1 MEQTG
6 TKVGGKQMSSSISVI
21 NEVMEAV
28 IALMNATTPFA
39 TVTRGALTT
48 GNSLTAEVAPSSPE
62 SVFMDKNS
70 YVFLDVTMNGKHH
83 SLKTLSEAMNKIHST
98 LTRAKSYTTDTS
110 SNRWQIVDITNNTLP
125 QIIGRE
131 DNQDW
136 LMASSLSV
144 KFYWEGD

>member
-1 MEQTG
+1 
-6 TKVGGKQMSSSISVI
+6 MSSSISVI

-48 GNSLTAEVAPSSPE
+48 GNSLTAEVAPSSYNT
-62 SVFMDKNS
+62 VFLDKNA
-70 YVFLDVTMNGKHH
+70 YIDLDVTMNGKHS

-98 LTRAKSYTTDTS
+98 LTRAKSYTADTT
-110 SNRWQIVDITNNTLP
+110 SNRWQIVDITNRTLP

>member
-1 MEQTG
+1 
-6 TKVGGKQMSSSISVI
+6 MSSSISVI
-21 NEVMEAV
+21 NEVMDAV

-48 GNSLTAEVAPSSPE
+48 GNSLTAEVAPSSYNA
-62 SVFMDKNS
+62 VFMDKNS
-70 YVFLDVTMNGKHH
+70 YIFLDVTMNGKHH

-98 LTRAKSYTTDTS
+98 LTRAKSYTADTT
-110 SNRWQIVDITNNTLP
+110 NHRWQIVDITNKTLP

>member
-1 MEQTG
+1 
-6 TKVGGKQMSSSISVI
+6 MSSSISVI

-48 GNSLTAEVAPSSPE
+48 GNSLTAEVAPSSY
-62 SVFMDKNS
+62 NT
-70 YVFLDVTMNGKHH
+70 VFLDKNAYIDLDVTLNGKHH

-98 LTRAKSYTTDTS
+98 LTRAKSYTADTT
-110 SNRWQIVDITNNTLP
+110 NHRWQIVDITNKTLP

>member
-1 MEQTG
+1 
-6 TKVGGKQMSSSISVI
+6 MSSSISVI

-48 GNSLTAEVAPSSPE
+48 GNSLTAEVAPSAPDR
-62 SVFMDKNS
+62 VFMDKNS

-98 LTRAKSYTTDTS
+98 LTRSKTYTADTT
-110 SNRWQIVDITNNTLP
+110 SNRWQIVDITNKTLP

>member
-1 MEQTG
+1 
-6 TKVGGKQMSSSISVI
+6 MSSSISVI

-48 GNSLTAEVAPSSPE
+48 GNSLTAEVAPSAPDR
-62 SVFMDKNS
+62 VFMDKNS

-98 LTRAKSYTTDTS
+98 LTRAKSYTADAN
-110 SNRWQIVDITNNTLP
+110 NRWQIVDITNRTLP

>member
-1 MEQTG
+1 
-6 TKVGGKQMSSSISVI
+6 MSSSISVI

-48 GNSLTAEVAPSSPE
+48 GNSLTAEVAPSAPDR
-62 SVFMDKNS
+62 VFMDKNS
-70 YVFLDVTMNGKHH
+70 YVFLDVTMNGKNH

-98 LTRAKSYTTDTS
+98 LTRAKSYTADTT
-110 SNRWQIVDITNNTLP
+110 NHRWQIVDITNRTLP

>member
-1 MEQTG
+1 
-6 TKVGGKQMSSSISVI
+6 MSSSISVI

-48 GNSLTAEVAPSSPE
+48 GNSLTAEVAPSSPDR
-62 SVFMDKNS
+62 VFMDKNS

-98 LTRAKSYTTDTS
+98 LTRAKSYTADTT
-110 SNRWQIVDITNNTLP
+110 SNRWQIVDITNRTLP

>member
-1 MEQTG
+1 
-6 TKVGGKQMSSSISVI
+6 MSSSISVI

-28 IALMNATTPFA
+28 IALMNATSPFA

-48 GNSLTAEVAPSSPE
+48 GNSLTAEVAPSAPDR
-62 SVFMDKNS
+62 VFMDKNS

-98 LTRAKSYTTDTS
+98 LTRSKTYTADTT
-110 SNRWQIVDITNNTLP
+110 SNRWQIVDITNKTLP

>member
-1 MEQTG
+1 M
-6 TKVGGKQMSSSISVI
+6 SSISVI

-48 GNSLTAEVAPSSPE
+48 GNSLTAEVAPSAPDR
-62 SVFMDKNS
+62 VFMDKNS

-98 LTRAKSYTTDTS
+98 LTRAKSYTSDQN
-110 SNRWQIVDITNNTLP
+110 NRWQIVDITNRTLP

>member
-1 MEQTG
+1 
-6 TKVGGKQMSSSISVI
+6 MSSSISVI

-48 GNSLTAEVAPSSPE
+48 GNSLTAEVAPSAPDR
-62 SVFMDKNS
+62 VFMDKNS

-98 LTRAKSYTTDTS
+98 LTRAKSYTADTS

>member
-1 MEQTG
+1 
-6 TKVGGKQMSSSISVI
+6 MSSSISVI

-48 GNSLTAEVAPSSPE
+48 GNSLTAEVAPSSYNT
-62 SVFMDKNS
+62 VFLDKNA
-70 YVFLDVTMNGKHH
+70 YIDLDVTMNGKHS
-83 SLKTLSEAMNKIHST
+83 SLKTLSEAMNKIHSA
-98 LTRAKSYTTDTS
+98 LTRAKSYTSDTTN
-110 SNRWQIVDITNNTLP
+110 NRWQIVDITNRTLP